1 MLLAIGFPTLTSSVI
16 EGCGIVGQEDWLYT
30 LLLTLQDATGEVKAL
45 VFSNDGT
52 KFFGVSR
59 AVFSL

>member
-1 MLLAIGFPTLTSSVI
+1 MLLAIGFPVLTSSVI
-16 EGCGIVGQEDWLYT
+16 KGCGIIGQGEWLYT
-30 LLLTLQDATGEVKAL
+30 LLLTLEDATGEVKAL

-59 AVFSL
+59 AFLSI